1 MRRIALILLPLVVG
15 LLACKRPETND
26 SKPIPVLPVTSVAA
40 STAPEWID
48 NVPPYCAVGS
58 SGPNGMGD
66 VDFQRT
72 VATARARTRMAR
84 DLDARMQA
92 LYHDLIQDSQVLAEK
107 LQSPS
112 VQGVKENISRQLT
125 DITLRGTQARRFW
138 TDPRT
143 GTLWVLVVSDPTLL
157 QAGARESFRQSL
169 VELGLGQGA
178 LQEAEGRMDELF
190 DKRKAPR

>member
-15 LLACKRPETND
+15 LLGCKRPEVND
-26 SKPIPVLPVTSVAA
+26 PNPRPVLPVTSVAA
-40 STAPEWID
+40 SSPPEWID
-48 NVPPYCAVGS
+48 NVPPNSDLGS
-58 SGPNGMGD
+58 SSPNGMGD

-84 DLDARMQA
+84 DLDAHMQA
-92 LYHDLIQDSQVLAEK
+92 LYHDLVQESQVLAEK
-107 LQSPS
+107 LQSS
-112 VQGVKENISRQLT
+112 TAQEVKENISRQLT

-143 GTLWVLVVSDPTLL
+143 GTIWVLVVSDPTLL
-157 QAGARESFRQSL
+157 QASVRESFRQGL
-169 VELGLGQGA
+169 MELGLGQGA

-190 DKRKAPR
+190 GRKKAPR

>member
-1 MRRIALILLPLVVG
+1 MRRIALILLALVVG
-15 LLACKRPETND
+15 LLACKRPDSND
-26 SKPIPVLPVTSVAA
+26 PKPLLVLPVTSVAA
-40 STAPEWID
+40 SSAPEWID
-48 NVPPYCAVGS
+48 NVPPNCAVGS
-58 SGPNGMGD
+58 SSPNGMGD

-92 LYHDLIQDSQVLAEK
+92 LYHDLTQESQVLAEK
-107 LQSPS
+107 LQSPTA
-112 VQGVKENISRQLT
+112 QEVKENITRQLT

-143 GTLWVLVVSDPTLL
+143 GTLWVLVVSDPALL
-157 QAGARESFRQSL
+157 QAGVRESLRQSL

-190 DKRKAPR
+190 ERKKAPR